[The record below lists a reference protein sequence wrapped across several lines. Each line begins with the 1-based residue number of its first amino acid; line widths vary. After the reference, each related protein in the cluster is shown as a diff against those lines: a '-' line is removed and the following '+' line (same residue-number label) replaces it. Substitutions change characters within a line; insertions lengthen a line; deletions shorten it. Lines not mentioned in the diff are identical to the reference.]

1 MELTANDIIKYIGAV
16 MDYPCEYSFGDIDV
30 AEFMYE
36 HAPGWCEHNCH
47 LENENATCEDCWHKF
62 FETLIEKGVGLND
75 HES

>member
-16 MDYPCEYSFGDIDV
+16 
-30 AEFMYE
+30 
-36 HAPGWCEHNCH
+36 
-47 LENENATCEDCWHKF
+47 NENATCEDCWRKF